1 MSQRVASQLTPAYDH
16 FLSGPPGGRT
26 LPLTTARLSDL
37 VGGIYGPHASWA
49 STGANALRPAV
60 RAISASARG
69 ETEAEVLEY
78 YQYHSD
84 RESHVYTV
92 RLGRVFYLGSVYPI
106 MGGSARGP
114 GISAGAEGVGEI
126 PQSFSKARE
135 YFTRAARTMWPKDV
149 DSKGHVAPRRKLSKE
164 VEDVLR
170 DPAMVA
176 AAFLGRMALRG
187 EGQKV
192 DYKRAR
198 MWYERAAELVRFIHG
213 PPRLALIP
221 GRSRSVQRIRHY
233 PPRWSRRA
241 R

>member
-1 MSQRVASQLTPAYDH
+1 
-16 FLSGPPGGRT
+16 
-26 LPLTTARLSDL
+26 LSDL

-84 RESHVYTV
+84 RDSHVFTV

-106 MGGSARGP
+106 MGGSPRGP

-126 PQSFSKARE
+126 PQSFTKARE
-135 YFTRAARTMWPKDV
+135 YFMRAARTLWPKEFDA
-149 DSKGHVAPRRKLSKE
+149 KGNVAPKRKLSQE
-164 VEDVLR
+164 AEDALR

-176 AAFLGRMALRG
+176 AAFLGRMAMRG

-192 DYKRAR
+192 DFRRAR
-198 MWYERAAELVRFIHG
+198 MWYERAAELVRRPVTCCDG
-213 PPRLALIP
+213 CSL
-221 GRSRSVQRIRHY
+221 
-233 PPRWSRRA
+233 
-241 R
+241 

>member
-1 MSQRVASQLTPAYDH
+1 MRTMLTLAYAH

-26 LPLTTARLSDL
+26 LPLTNARLSDL
-37 VGGIYGPHASWA
+37 AGGIYGPHASWA

-60 RAISASARG
+60 RAASASARG

-84 RESHVYTV
+84 RDSHLFTV
-92 RLGRVFYLGSVYPI
+92 RLGRLFYLGSVYPI
-106 MGGSARGP
+106 LGGTGRGP

-126 PQSFSKARE
+126 PQSYTKARE
-135 YFTRAARTMWPKDV
+135 YFMRVARHMWPKDYDMKGKV
-149 DSKGHVAPRRKLSKE
+149 MSKRKMSKE
-164 VEDVLR
+164 MEDSLR

-192 DYKRAR
+192 DYQRAR
-198 MWYERAAELVRFIHG
+198 LWYERAMELVSPSSGGLLTIRATAKRSTVLASFIVMVSAS
-213 PPRLALIP
+213 PET
-221 GRSRSVQRIRHY
+221 
-233 PPRWSRRA
+233 
-241 R
+241 